1 MLTRV
6 VIADQSE
13 ARFYDVERVGAPFR
27 LVARLTD
34 SIARLHDRDL
44 KSDKPGRVFDH
55 AASSGQRRG
64 AVAHHSTGGESS
76 PRKHETQLFA
86 RRIAQE
92 LETAHRENRF
102 ERVVLIAGPAF
113 LGVLRAELPKSVSTA
128 VAAEVPKDFV
138 HESEEAMHAHLSKYA
153 FGPTE

>member
-34 SIARLHDRDL
+34 SMARLHDRDL
-44 KSDKPGRVFDH
+44 KSDRLGRVVDH
-55 AASSGQRRG
+55 AASSGQRHG
-64 AVAHHSTGGESS
+64 AVVHHAPAGEDS
-76 PRKHETQLFA
+76 PRKQEAHRFA
-86 RRIAQE
+86 EHIAQE
-92 LETAHRENRF
+92 LETARREDRF
-102 ERVVLIAGPAF
+102 ERLVLIAGPAF
-113 LGVLRAELPKSVSTA
+113 LGMLRAALPKAVSAA
-128 VAAEVPKDFV
+128 VAHEVPKDFV

-153 FGPTE
+153 FGPTD